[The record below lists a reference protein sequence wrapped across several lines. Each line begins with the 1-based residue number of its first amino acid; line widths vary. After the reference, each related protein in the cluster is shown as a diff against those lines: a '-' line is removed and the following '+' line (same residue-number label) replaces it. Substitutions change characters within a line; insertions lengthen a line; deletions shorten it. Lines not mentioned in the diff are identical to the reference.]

1 MPTLAVFSQSA
12 MSARWLI
19 RISGARQRGAE
30 PAQAA
35 HKAFVT
41 LKKIE
46 KALSKSLADSDI
58 ARANALK
65 QGERL
70 RLQPETFECLKLAQS
85 LSQQTAKAF
94 DPAAGTLVDFW
105 TRQQAATV
113 ANAACGNGGGF
124 CEEMPEWR
132 AAFENFRFGAF
143 SLDDNSVEIVCDNA
157 GAKLDLGGIA
167 KGFALKK
174 MAEDLESL
182 GIESALLSAGGS
194 TILALDAPE
203 GRDKGWEIA
212 LGNRPETI
220 SIKNEALSSSGA
232 PQRKTCIVDPR
243 SGLPATT
250 TNPTRV
256 IARDPAVADAL
267 STALAVMSPAERAQF
282 ATTMPHIKIL

>member
-1 MPTLAVFSQSA
+1 MPTLAVFSQST

-35 HKAFVT
+35 HKAFLT

-65 QGERL
+65 KGERL
-70 RLQPETFECLKLAQS
+70 RLQPETFECLKLAHS

-94 DPAAGTLVDFW
+94 DPAAGTLIDFW
-105 TRQQAATV
+105 TRQQRQQ
-113 ANAACGNGGGF
+113 AACGNGGGF

-143 SLDDNSVEIVCDNA
+143 SLDGNSGEIVCDNA

-203 GRDKGWEIA
+203 GRDNGWEIA

-220 SIKNEALSSSGA
+220 FIKNEALSSSGS
-232 PQRKTCIVDPR
+232 PQRKACLVDPR

-267 STALAVMSPAERAQF
+267 STALAVMSPAERVQF
-282 ATTMPHIKIL
+282 ATTMPDIKIL